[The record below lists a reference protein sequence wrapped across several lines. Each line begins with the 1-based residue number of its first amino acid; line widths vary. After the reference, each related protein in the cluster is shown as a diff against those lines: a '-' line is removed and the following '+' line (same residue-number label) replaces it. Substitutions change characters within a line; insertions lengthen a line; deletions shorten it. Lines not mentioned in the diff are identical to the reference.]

1 MLGSCGGKAAT
12 RVSPRAR
19 KKPVEINP
27 ARLPAISVTQLETIM
42 KTLNQKTRALS
53 LFVLCLA
60 LAGGGAA
67 FAEKK
72 LTSKGQPAIKV
83 VLTGNTE
90 RKGERVALDQAGT
103 AKAGETIYST
113 IHSAHYGN
121 RGARAQQTIGP

>member
-1 MLGSCGGKAAT
+1 
-12 RVSPRAR
+12 
-19 KKPVEINP
+19 
-27 ARLPAISVTQLETIM
+27 M
-42 KTLNQKTRALS
+42 KTFNQKARALS

-103 AKAGETIYST
+103 VKPGEAINWTLQ
-113 IHSAHYGN
+113 AANDGN
-121 RGARAQQTIGP
+121 RAPRDHKARGPNPARTSLPA